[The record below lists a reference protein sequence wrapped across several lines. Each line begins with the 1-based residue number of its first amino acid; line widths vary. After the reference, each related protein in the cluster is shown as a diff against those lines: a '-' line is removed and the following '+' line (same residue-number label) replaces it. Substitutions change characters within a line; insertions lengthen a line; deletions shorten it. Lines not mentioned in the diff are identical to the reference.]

1 MRACGKCGG
10 RLKRIHRTFVERFS
24 YMAIYECRDCHEI
37 GNAPRWF
44 KLHLGEFCRCPRCG
58 TFRVVRLRKRD
69 KIDAMEVGFLHLIE
83 RMAGGQIYHC
93 RYCRLQFYDRREL
106 SPERELRS
114 NGGGAGAGAS
124 HRGEGT
130 VR

>member
-1 MRACGKCGG
+1 
-10 RLKRIHRTFVERFS
+10 LKRIHRTFLQRFS

-58 TFRVVRLRKRD
+58 TFRLSRLRKRD
-69 KIDAMEVGFLHLIE
+69 RIDPMHGGFLHLLE
-83 RMAGGQIYHC
+83 RMAGGQLFHC
-93 RYCRLQFYDRREL
+93 RCCRLQFYDRRGL
-106 SPERELRS
+106 APESGPENTRNS
-114 NGGGAGAGAS
+114 AAAGAS
-124 HRGEGT
+124 RREEGT